1 MLISSYAALKGTR
14 LSHSIK
20 VASFLGATDWTCD
33 AGELLN
39 NLPIDVIGIEPNGD
53 PASWTNVR
61 HAASAKAGGERAFVD
76 DLT

>member
-1 MLISSYAALKGTR
+1 LI
-14 LSHSIK
+14 
-20 VASFLGATDWTCD
+20 CD

-39 NLPIDVIGIEPNGD
+39 NLPIDVIGIETNGD

-61 HAASAKAGGERAFVD
+61 HAASAKAAGRERAFVD